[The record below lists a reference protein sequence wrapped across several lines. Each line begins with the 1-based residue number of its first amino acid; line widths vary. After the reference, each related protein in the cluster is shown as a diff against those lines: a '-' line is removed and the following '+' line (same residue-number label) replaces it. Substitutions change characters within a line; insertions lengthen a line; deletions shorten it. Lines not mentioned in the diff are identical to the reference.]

1 MYDRGKDGRFAF
13 DQRPRLQPPSPKQ
26 NSTSICAL
34 KVLNESKYQ
43 MPREGRKR
51 VRAVQGMISVCGW
64 TDGWLGSILSCIHGV
79 LFDSVRE
86 QGGQGP
92 LSAQAGKP
100 AHVKFCQS
108 TNSGTIF
115 HNRDLCLDTHSVSAA
130 EYIPKGFL
138 ALNDFCHSKT
148 YDIPSVN
155 VVVVLISFPWVTSSE
170 RRSITM
176 VGGNLTSSLARS
188 MSISSVPLHL
198 TLLSRARV
206 SSVIQ
211 VFRDRAKGFRG
222 WRNTAVPRFHHNW

>member
-1 MYDRGKDGRFAF
+1 M
-13 DQRPRLQPPSPKQ
+13 
-26 NSTSICAL
+26 
-34 KVLNESKYQ
+34 
-43 MPREGRKR
+43 
-51 VRAVQGMISVCGW
+51 CGW
-64 TDGWLGSILSCIHGV
+64 TDGWLGSIQRRIQDMHL
-79 LFDSVRE
+79 DSVRE

-198 TLLSRARV
+198 TLLSRACV

-211 VFRDRAKGFRG
+211 VFRDRAKSFRG
-222 WRNTAVPRFHHNW
+222 WRNTVVPRYHHHW